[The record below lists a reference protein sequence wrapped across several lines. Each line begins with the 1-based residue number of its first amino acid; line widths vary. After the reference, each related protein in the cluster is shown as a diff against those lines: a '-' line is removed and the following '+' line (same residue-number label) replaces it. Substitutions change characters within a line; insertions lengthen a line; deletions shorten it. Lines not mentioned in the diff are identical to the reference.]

1 MEESR
6 AREKS
11 IRYVDERPLILAQR
25 LNFSLSPT
33 SYNKQPL
40 EGTSYRTR
48 PSFPPCP
55 IRPPFGLSN
64 YSTALEPSSPPVASR
79 NKTGSGGQ
87 TTQALNLQLS
97 DARHMNGCGPSRLLS
112 IVPGEVSLTTREVLR
127 LRKVQ

>member
-11 IRYVDERPLILAQR
+11 IRYVDERPLILTQR
-25 LNFSLSPT
+25 LNFSLSPS

-40 EGTSYRTR
+40 EGMSYRTR
-48 PSFPPCP
+48 PSFPPYP

-64 YSTALEPSSPPVASR
+64 YSTALEPSPPLVASR
-79 NKTGSGGQ
+79 NKTGSGVR

-97 DARHMNGCGPSRLLS
+97 DARHMHGCGPSRLLS
-112 IVPGEVSLTTREVLR
+112 IVSGEVSLTTREVLR
-127 LRKVQ
+127 LWKVQ